1 MISTLH
7 IKNIGIIED
16 LVLNLNNGLNILT
29 GETGAGKTLIIDSLQ
44 IATGGRFSKEMIRH
58 GEEFSF
64 VELSLYMPKHE
75 NSIDGNIIISR
86 EIHTNGRNSCKIN
99 GRLVTV
105 SELKFFMQN
114 IIDIH
119 GQMDNQS
126 LLDSSMHIKYL
137 DNFIG
142 KKIKPL
148 KEEYTKL
155 YNEYNKLL
163 TELKNNFGDE
173 KEKQRKLDLL
183 RYQIKEIEVADLK
196 IGEDIDVESL
206 RERINNSEKIQNNLN
221 EVDNEI
227 GEKSIDSVSNAIR
240 ALEKVESLD
249 TKYENTLN
257 MLKSIYY
264 DLQELSRDIKSFKD
278 EIEFDEEE
286 RQKIEERADLI
297 HELKRKYG
305 NDIEEILKYK
315 EEITKEVEKIENSE
329 EHILNIKKELK
340 DVKSKMRD
348 ISLKMNKIRV
358 EHAEILSNKINK
370 ELEELEMKNAKFKVE
385 IKFNEKDVQA
395 YCNVPAKSGD
405 LDKKR
410 EYNKDR
416 ENLEKQSILHDG
428 YDNLDK
434 TEEYNKDGQDRVQ
447 FLISTNVGEED
458 KPLTKIASG
467 GEMSRIMLGIKNVL
481 ADVDEVPIM
490 VFDEIDTGIS
500 GKAAKSVGE
509 KLKQISKNHQVICIT
524 HQANIAAKGDYN
536 YYISKNVEE
545 GRTTTNIKQ
554 LEEEETIK
562 EIARIASGD
571 CSKVAIEHA
580 KELRKIA

>member
-7 IKNIGIIED
+7 IKNIGIIGD

-64 VELSLYMPKHE
+64 VELSLYMPNHE
-75 NSIDGNIIISR
+75 SSIDGNIIISR

-105 SELKFFMQN
+105 TELKFFMQN

-126 LLDSSMHIKYL
+126 LLDSNMHIKYL
-137 DNFIG
+137 DDFIG
-142 KKIKPL
+142 EKIMPL
-148 KEEYTKL
+148 KLEYLKL
-155 YNEYNKLL
+155 YNEYKDLL
-163 TELKNNFGDE
+163 AELKNNFGDD

-183 RYQIKEIEVADLK
+183 RYQIKEIESANLK
-196 IGEDIDVESL
+196 MGEDVEVENI
-206 RERINNSEKIQNNLN
+206 RERIINSEKIQNNLN

-227 GEKSIDSVSNAIR
+227 GETSIDSVSNAIR
-240 ALEKVESLD
+240 ALERVESLD

-257 MLKSIYY
+257 ALKSIYY
-264 DLQELSRDIKSFKD
+264 DLQELSRDVKAFK
-278 EIEFDEEE
+278 EEMEFDEEE
-286 RQKIEERADLI
+286 RQRVEERVDLI
-297 HELKRKYG
+297 RDLKRKYG

-315 EEITKEVEKIENSE
+315 EEISNEVEKIENSE
-329 EHILNIKKELK
+329 AYILNLKKELK
-340 DVKSKMRD
+340 NVKEKMND
-348 ISLKMNKIRV
+348 LSVKMNKIRV
-358 EHAEILSNKINK
+358 QHAEILSNKVNK
-370 ELEELEMKNAKFKVE
+370 ELTELEMKNARFKIE
-385 IKFNEKDVQA
+385 IEFAECSNS
-395 YCNVPAKSGD
+395 N
-405 LDKKR
+405 
-410 EYNKDR
+410 
-416 ENLEKQSILHDG
+416 
-428 YDNLDK
+428 K
-434 TEEYNKDGQDRVQ
+434 TEEYYKDGQDKVQ
-447 FLISTNVGEED
+447 FLISTNIGEEY
-458 KPLTKIASG
+458 KPLIKIASG

-481 ADVDEVPIM
+481 ADVDEVPVM

-509 KLKQISKNHQVICIT
+509 KLKQIAKNHQVICIT

-545 GRTTTNIKQ
+545 GRTITNIKQ
-554 LEEEETIK
+554 LDEEETIK

-571 CSKVAIEHA
+571 CSKVALEHA

>member
-16 LVLNLNNGLNILT
+16 LILNLNNGLNILT

-64 VELSLYMPKHE
+64 VELSLYMPNHE
-75 NSIDGNIIISR
+75 SNIDGNIIISR

-105 SELKFFMQN
+105 TELKLFMQN
-114 IIDIH
+114 LIDIH

-126 LLDSSMHIKYL
+126 LLDSNMHIKYL
-137 DNFIG
+137 DDFIG
-142 KKIKPL
+142 ENIKPL
-148 KEEYTKL
+148 KAEYLKL
-155 YNEYNKLL
+155 YNEYKNLL
-163 TELKNNFGDE
+163 TEIKNNFGDD

-183 RYQIKEIEVADLK
+183 RYQIKEIESADLK
-196 IGEDIDVESL
+196 VGEDVEVENI
-206 RERINNSEKIQNNLN
+206 RERIINSEKIQNNLN

-227 GEKSIDSVSNAIR
+227 GETSIDSVSNAIR
-240 ALEKVESLD
+240 ALERVENLD

-257 MLKSIYY
+257 TLKSIYY
-264 DLQELSRDIKSFKD
+264 DLQELSRDVKAFK
-278 EIEFDEEE
+278 EEMEFDEEE
-286 RQKIEERADLI
+286 RQRVEERVDLI
-297 HELKRKYG
+297 RDLKRKYG
-305 NDIEEILKYK
+305 NDIEEILNYK
-315 EEITKEVEKIENSE
+315 EEISNEVEKIENSE
-329 EHILNIKKELK
+329 KYILNLKKELK
-340 DVKSKMRD
+340 DVKEKMND
-348 ISLKMNKIRV
+348 LSIKMNKIRV
-358 EHAEILSNKINK
+358 QHAEILSNKVNT
-370 ELEELEMKNAKFKVE
+370 ELTELEMKNARFKVE
-385 IKFNEKDVQA
+385 VKFAET
-395 YCNVPAKSGD
+395 D
-405 LDKKR
+405 LVTHSNMPD
-410 EYNKDR
+410 ECS
-416 ENLEKQSILHDG
+416 NL
-428 YDNLDK
+428 NK
-434 TEEYNKDGQDRVQ
+434 TEEYNKDGQDKVQ
-447 FLISTNVGEED
+447 FLISTNIGEEY
-458 KPLTKIASG
+458 KPLIKIASG

-481 ADVDEVPIM
+481 ADVDEVPVM

-509 KLKQISKNHQVICIT
+509 KLKQIAKNHQVICIT

-545 GRTTTNIKQ
+545 GRTITNIKK
-554 LEEEETIK
+554 LDEEETIR

>member
-16 LVLNLNNGLNILT
+16 LILNLNNGLNILT

-64 VELSLYMPKHE
+64 VELSLYMPNHE
-75 NSIDGNIIISR
+75 SNIDGNIIISR

-105 SELKFFMQN
+105 TELKLFMQN
-114 IIDIH
+114 LIDIH

-126 LLDSSMHIKYL
+126 LLDSNMHIKYL
-137 DNFIG
+137 DDFIG
-142 KKIKPL
+142 ENIKPL
-148 KEEYTKL
+148 KAEYLKL
-155 YNEYNKLL
+155 YNEYKNLL
-163 TELKNNFGDE
+163 TEIKNNFGDD

-183 RYQIKEIEVADLK
+183 RYQIKEIETADLK
-196 IGEDIDVESL
+196 VGEDVEVGNI
-206 RERINNSEKIQNNLN
+206 RERIINSEKIQNNLN

-227 GEKSIDSVSNAIR
+227 GETSIDSVSNAIR
-240 ALEKVESLD
+240 ALERVENLD

-257 MLKSIYY
+257 TLKSIYY
-264 DLQELSRDIKSFKD
+264 DLQELSRDVKAFK
-278 EIEFDEEE
+278 EEMEFDEEE
-286 RQKIEERADLI
+286 RQRVEERVDLI
-297 HELKRKYG
+297 RDLKRKYG
-305 NDIEEILKYK
+305 NDIEEILRYK
-315 EEITKEVEKIENSE
+315 EEISNEVEKIENSE
-329 EHILNIKKELK
+329 KYILNLKKELK
-340 DVKSKMRD
+340 NVKEKMND
-348 ISLKMNKIRV
+348 LSIKMNKIRV
-358 EHAEILSNKINK
+358 QHAETLSNKVNT
-370 ELEELEMKNAKFKVE
+370 ELTELEMKNAKFKVE
-385 IKFNEKDVQA
+385 IKLA
-395 YCNVPAKSGD
+395 
-405 LDKKR
+405 
-410 EYNKDR
+410 
-416 ENLEKQSILHDG
+416 ENF
-428 YDNLDK
+428 
-434 TEEYNKDGQDRVQ
+434 EENGQDKVQ
-447 FLISTNVGEED
+447 FLISTNIGEEY
-458 KPLTKIASG
+458 KPLIKIASG

-481 ADVDEVPIM
+481 ADVDEVPVM

-509 KLKQISKNHQVICIT
+509 KLKQIAKNHQVICIT

-545 GRTTTNIKQ
+545 GRTITSIKK
-554 LEEEETIK
+554 LDEEETIR

>member
-1 MISTLH
+1 
-7 IKNIGIIED
+7 
-16 LVLNLNNGLNILT
+16 
-29 GETGAGKTLIIDSLQ
+29 
-44 IATGGRFSKEMIRH
+44 
-58 GEEFSF
+58 
-64 VELSLYMPKHE
+64 
-75 NSIDGNIIISR
+75 
-86 EIHTNGRNSCKIN
+86 
-99 GRLVTV
+99 
-105 SELKFFMQN
+105 
-114 IIDIH
+114 
-119 GQMDNQS
+119 
-126 LLDSSMHIKYL
+126 
-137 DNFIG
+137 
-142 KKIKPL
+142 
-148 KEEYTKL
+148 
-155 YNEYNKLL
+155 
-163 TELKNNFGDE
+163 
-173 KEKQRKLDLL
+173 
-183 RYQIKEIEVADLK
+183 
-196 IGEDIDVESL
+196 
-206 RERINNSEKIQNNLN
+206 
-221 EVDNEI
+221 
-227 GEKSIDSVSNAIR
+227 
-240 ALEKVESLD
+240 
-249 TKYENTLN
+249 

-348 ISLKMNKIRV
+348 ISVKMNKIRV

-428 YDNLDK
+428 YDNLYK

-562 EIARIASGD
+562 EIARIASGN